1 MLDSLK
7 IVINNQSKNTEH
19 GILAWGADTLCD
31 VMLCVPAPQPADPE
45 DATAMFGL
53 SMSYFK
59 GKTAT

>member
-7 IVINNQSKNTEH
+7 IVINNHSKNTGH
-19 GILAWGADTLCD
+19 GILTWGADPVWRDALCA
-31 VMLCVPAPQPADPE
+31 CATSADAE
-45 DATAMFGL
+45 DATAMFEL